1 MTCFA
6 NIWFCF
12 VWLPSQNVIVETIS
26 HPIPPTATIHI
37 HFVPFKEF
45 TTVMLS
51 TLYVKLLLLMKPED
65 PPPPQIWKKNS
76 FCIFSFLVMTS
87 WLFLINID
95 TISIRI
101 DFVPSIFDFAH
112 MLPTPPPPAIAS
124 NFLFFLLLCNFKI
137 MVLLLAFCL
146 ISNSFVCFIFFLS
159 RAGQNK

>member
-65 PPPPQIWKKNS
+65 PPPPNMKKKFLLHLLISGYDILAVLDQHRYNINKNW
-76 FCIFSFLVMTS
+76 FCSL
-87 WLFLINID
+87 
-95 TISIRI
+95 
-101 DFVPSIFDFAH
+101 DFWFCSYASA
-112 MLPTPPPPAIAS
+112 PPPAIAS

-146 ISNSFVCFIFFLS
+146 ISNSFVCFIFFF
-159 RAGQNK
+159 